1 MRDAF
6 HKELEALDQEIVR
19 MGAIVERSTQDATRA
34 LVECDRE
41 LAQSVRAGDD
51 AIDAMFL
58 DIEKRSLTLLAQQA
72 PVAGD
77 LRLIVAILR
86 VVNDLERVGDLA
98 YNIAKL
104 VQLED
109 FCERRR
115 RHPKAIHTLVADLGD
130 AAGHLIGK
138 AIDAWAAKDEALAA
152 DLARQ
157 DDRIDELHGQLIQSL
172 LELNDQASVGP
183 AIRLAMV
190 GRYFER
196 IGDHAVNMGE
206 RVRYFITGDEEHLG

>member
-6 HKELEALDQEIVR
+6 HRELEVLDQDVVR
-19 MGAIVERSTQDATRA
+19 MGAVVERSAQDAARA
-34 LVECDRE
+34 FVECDNV
-41 LAQSVRAGDD
+41 LAQKVREGDEE
-51 AIDAMFL
+51 IDRIFL

-72 PVAGD
+72 PVASD

-86 VVNDLERVGDLA
+86 VVNDLERTGDLA

-104 VQLED
+104 VQAED
-109 FCERRR
+109 FCEPG
-115 RHPKAIHTLVADLGD
+115 PKAIHSLVSELGH
-130 AAGHLIGK
+130 AASNLMSR
-138 AIDAWAAKDEALAA
+138 AIDAWATKDEALAA

-157 DDRIDELHGQLIQSL
+157 DDQIDELHARLIQRL
-172 LELNDQASVGP
+172 LELDDQTSVAP

-206 RVRYFITGDEEHLG
+206 RIRYFVTGDEEHLG

>member
-1 MRDAF
+1 MREAF
-6 HKELEALDQEIVR
+6 HKELEAIDQEIVA
-19 MGAIVERSTQDATRA
+19 MGAVVERSTQDATRA
-34 LVECDRE
+34 LVECDRV
-41 LAQSVRAGDD
+41 LAQKVREGDD
-51 AIDAMFL
+51 EIDRMFL

-109 FCERRR
+109 FCKPG
-115 RHPKAIHTLVADLGD
+115 PKALHALVADLGQ
-130 AAGHLIGK
+130 AAGHLVGK
-138 AIDAWAAKDEALAA
+138 AIDAWAAKDETLAA
-152 DLARQ
+152 DLARE
-157 DDRIDELHGQLIQSL
+157 DDRIDELHAQLIKGL

-206 RVRYFITGDEEHLG
+206 RVRYFVTGDEEHLG

>member
-19 MGAIVERSTQDATRA
+19 MGALVERSTKDATRA
-34 LVECDRE
+34 LVESDRR
-41 LAQSVRAGDD
+41 LAQAVREGDEE
-51 AIDAMFL
+51 IDALFL
-58 DIEKRSLTLLAQQA
+58 DIEKRSLMLLAQQA

-86 VVNDLERVGDLA
+86 VVNDLERVGDLS

-104 VQLED
+104 VMVEGFREPVQ
-109 FCERRR
+109 
-115 RHPKAIHTLVADLGD
+115 PPAKAIQKLVADLGD
-130 AAGHLIGK
+130 AAAELMGK

-152 DLARQ
+152 DLASQ
-157 DDRIDELHGQLIQSL
+157 DDRVDELHAQLIASL
-172 LELNDQASVGP
+172 LELNDQASVGA

-206 RVRYFITGDEEHLG
+206 RVRYFLTGDEEHLG

>member
-6 HKELEALDQEIVR
+6 HKELEAVDQEIVR

-34 LVECDRE
+34 LVECDRV
-41 LAQSVRAGDD
+41 LAQAVRDGDD
-51 AIDAMFL
+51 EIDRLFM

-104 VQLED
+104 VMVED
-109 FCERRR
+109 FCDMG
-115 RHPKAIHTLVADLGD
+115 PKPIRALVSDLGT
-130 AAGHLIGK
+130 AAAQLVGK

-157 DDRIDELHGQLIQSL
+157 DDRIDELHAELIKQL
-172 LELNDQASVGP
+172 LEMPPPESVGP

-206 RVRYFITGDEEHLG
+206 RVRYFVTGDEEHLG

>member
-19 MGAIVERSTQDATRA
+19 MGAVVERSTQDATRA
-34 LVECDRE
+34 LVEGDRE
-41 LAQSVRAGDD
+41 LAQHVREGDD
-51 AIDAMFL
+51 EIDALFL
-58 DIEKRSLTLLAQQA
+58 SIEKRSLTLLAQQA
-72 PVAGD
+72 PVASD

-104 VQLED
+104 VMLED
-109 FCERRR
+109 FGEPG
-115 RHPKAIHTLVADLGD
+115 PKAIHSLISDLGD
-130 AAGHLIGK
+130 AAAQLIGK
-138 AIDAWAAKDEALAA
+138 AIDAWATKDEALAA

-157 DDRIDELHGQLIQSL
+157 DDRIDDLHGRLIQQL